1 MPGAEAVLY
10 ARNGAIAEITLN
22 RPHAH
27 NAIDPEMACRLNET
41 FDRIAGDPDVRVVIV
56 TGAGQSFCAG
66 GDLGITIPLLS
77 GVRTPENEWEAKVAE
92 DFSVVIQAV
101 RRPLDF
107 DKPIIAAV
115 NGHCLAA
122 GTELLVS
129 CDIRVASE
137 RASFGLPEPRHGLIP
152 FAGALVRLSQQISY
166 CQAMQILLTGDRLS
180 AQEAYRIGLINE
192 VVPVADVLA
201 RARTIADRIARNGPL
216 AVRKIKHTVLH
227 SIGCRLE
234 EAYAMEDAARLAIM
248 PTQDAIEG
256 PKAFFAKREP
266 VFTGR

>member
-1 MPGAEAVLY
+1 MSGA
-10 ARNGAIAEITLN
+10 GAIVYERKGAIGEIILN

-27 NAIDPEMACRLNET
+27 NAIDPEMVCRLNET
-41 FDRIAGDPDVRVVIV
+41 FDAIAADPEVRVAII

-66 GDLGITIPLLS
+66 GDLAITIPLLS
-77 GVRTPENEWEAKVAE
+77 GVRTPQNEWEARVAR
-92 DFSVVIQAV
+92 DFSLVIRAV
-101 RRPLDF
+101 RRPLEY

-129 CDIRVASE
+129 CDIRIAAE
-137 RASFGLPEPRHGLIP
+137 GAWFGLPEARHGLIP
-152 FAGALVRLSQQISY
+152 FAGALVRLTEQMSY

-180 AQEAYRIGLINE
+180 AKDAYRIGLINE
-192 VVPVADVLA
+192 VLPPAEVLP
-201 RARTIADRIARNGPL
+201 RARVIADRIARNGPL
-216 AVRKIKHTVLH
+216 AVRKIKETVLN
-227 SIGCRLE
+227 SIGRRLQE
-234 EAYAMEDAARLAIM
+234 TYGMEDAARMAIM
-248 PTQDAIEG
+248 PTHDAIEG

>member
-1 MPGAEAVLY
+1 MPGSGPVLY
-10 ARNGAIAEITLN
+10 EKNGAVAEVTLN

-27 NAIDPEMACRLNET
+27 NAIDPEMACRLIET
-41 FDRIAGDPDVRVVIV
+41 FNSIACDTNVRVVIL

-77 GVRTPENEWEAKVAE
+77 GARTPQNEWEKQLVN
-92 DFSVVIQAV
+92 DFSVAVRAV
-101 RRPLDF
+101 RRNVEF

-122 GTELLVS
+122 GSELLVRT
-129 CDIRVASE
+129 DIRIASE
-137 RASFGLPEPRHGLIP
+137 RASFELPEARHALIP

-166 CQAMQILLTGDRLS
+166 CHAMYILLTGERLS

-192 VVPVADVLA
+192 VVPTAEVLPRA
-201 RARTIADRIARNGPL
+201 RAIADRIARNGPL
-216 AVRKIKHTVLH
+216 AVRKIKETVLH
-227 SIGCRLE
+227 SIGCRLP

-248 PTQDAIEG
+248 PTEDAIEG
-256 PKAFFAKREP
+256 PKAFFAKREA
-266 VFTGR
+266 VFVGR